1 MTGVL
6 LDLQARLAAAS
17 FTTPIALGRVP
28 DQPDLVLT
36 LMEYPGE
43 RSRDFDASM
52 RPVLERI
59 SVRMIAR
66 ASKNAGVSAA
76 EAIAWLA
83 YRALRG
89 KHVSIT
95 RAGSTRTYDWI
106 TANAVPAPLGHDEND
121 RPLYI
126 VKWSLQRH
134 GDLT

>member
-1 MTGVL
+1 MTGAL
-6 LDLQARLAAAS
+6 LDLRDRL
-17 FTTPIALGRVP
+17 TTSGFATPVALGRVP
-28 DQPDLVLT
+28 DQPDAVLA
-36 LMEYPGE
+36 LIEYPGE

-59 SVRMIAR
+59 NVRMIAR
-66 ASKNAGVSAA
+66 AGKSAGVSAA

-83 YRALRG
+83 YRALNG
-89 KHVSIT
+89 KHVTIN
-95 RAGSTRTYDWI
+95 GRTYDWI
-106 TANAVPAPLGHDEND
+106 AANAVPAPLGFDDND

>member
-1 MTGVL
+1 MAGALT
-6 LDLQARLAAAS
+6 DLRDRLTTAS
-17 FTTPIALGRVP
+17 FTTPIALGRIPHDP
-28 DQPDLVLT
+28 DAVLA
-36 LMEYPGE
+36 LLEYPGE

-66 ASKNAGVSAA
+66 SGKSAGVAAA
-76 EAIAWLA
+76 EAIAWAA

-89 KHVSIT
+89 KHVTINAS
-95 RAGSTRTYDWI
+95 TYDWI
-106 TANAVPAPLGHDEND
+106 TANAVPAPLGFDDND